1 MHIVR
6 YSQTPVCL
14 REAELITM
22 FLVELSSF
30 RKEWQV
36 SLADVLQKVLSSAI
50 VLLDTCVSF
59 LIRPRLLAHLI
70 EVWTIDAVSGWQ
82 VAFTFL
88 LSSSFLPVFSVSCSS
103 FLPFHLL
110 SILSPCLLSFFLR
123 SILFSLFHPLSFLSF
138 YSHPSIPFPS
148 PFYSLSI
155 LLPSF
160 HSIPIPFA
168 FLPFPPFYSLSL
180 FFLYSLKRANK
191 LSISYIYC

>member
-50 VLLDTCVSF
+50 VLLDTCVSL

-70 EVWTIDAVSGWQ
+70 EV
-82 VAFTFL
+82 
-88 LSSSFLPVFSVSCSS
+88 
-103 FLPFHLL
+103 
-110 SILSPCLLSFFLR
+110 
-123 SILFSLFHPLSFLSF
+123 
-138 YSHPSIPFPS
+138 
-148 PFYSLSI
+148 
-155 LLPSF
+155 
-160 HSIPIPFA
+160 
-168 FLPFPPFYSLSL
+168 
-180 FFLYSLKRANK
+180 
-191 LSISYIYC
+191 